1 MVKTRQNKD
10 TEKVLHSST
19 KSEGKRRSQRIMC
32 MRVERITTVQNEEV
46 TAKITKQRQTNAANR
61 SFDEQSKEPKTNQAR
76 KISCRRPTISV
87 PTTSSNSVES
97 ELRSV
102 LHQEQDKNK
111 HLFDDFLHLQNKY
124 YELVSSFNN
133 EKTHNQNLIE
143 ENKHLC
149 EEIAELRKAAT
160 TYVNSHIRHDHNY
173 V

>member
-1 MVKTRQNKD
+1 MVKTRQN
-10 TEKVLHSST
+10 TETEQLLST
-19 KSEGKRRSQRIMC
+19 TTKLEGKRRSQRIIPIKKGI
-32 MRVERITTVQNEEV
+32 VTGKNEV
-46 TAKITKQRQTNAANR
+46 VAAKISKRRQTNAENR
-61 SFDEQSKEPKTNQAR
+61 SFDRQSNEPKTNQPS
-76 KISCRRPTISV
+76 KISSRRLTISV
-87 PTTSSNSVES
+87 RTTSPNSVES

-133 EKTHNQNLIE
+133 EKAHNHRLIE

-149 EEIAELRKAAT
+149 EEIVELRKSAS
-160 TYVNSHIRHDHNY
+160 TYVNSHIHHDHNY